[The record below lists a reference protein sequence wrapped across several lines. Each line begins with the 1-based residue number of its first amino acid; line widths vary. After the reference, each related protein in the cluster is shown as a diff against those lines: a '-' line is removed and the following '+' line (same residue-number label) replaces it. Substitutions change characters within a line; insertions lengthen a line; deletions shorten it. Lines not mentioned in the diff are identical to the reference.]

1 MIKYAPID
9 NNPLNI
15 LLSNYNLFSSTV
27 AILDINHLKAPLKVN
42 KR

>member
-15 LLSNYNLFSSTV
+15 VASNYNLLSSAI
-27 AILDINHLKAPLKVN
+27 AILDINHLKAPLMVN